1 MTETIDFEALRAIG
15 LGETLRRQFDH
26 GVADPRLRPMRVI
39 EVQRAELR
47 LHDGRAEHRAVCL
60 PSLARELAADDDA
73 LAVGDWVLARAD
85 GADSVDSAASAASAA
100 LCTVTCRLL
109 PHSRITRRTSDG
121 GRRADQR
128 GMAQR
133 QVLVSNVD
141 TAVLVMGLDHDFQL
155 RRLERYL
162 ALAQLS
168 GVAAVLVLSKAD
180 TVAPERVAQRL
191 AQVAD
196 LLPQRLPV
204 LALDLRDDH
213 TAAALAPWLQPG
225 QTLVLLGSSGVGK
238 STLVNTLARAL
249 AHTLAHSPGH
259 PLDHPLDHPP
269 GHPPGHPPDHP
280 LMPAC
285 GAAAPSAARAT
296 GAVRAGDSRGRH
308 TTTARSL
315 LPLPGGACIIDT
327 PGLRALRLDVADA
340 DQLADA
346 FGDVARHAPMCRFR
360 DCRHQQEPGC
370 AVREAVPDARLLNFQ
385 KLLREASRDS
395 LTALE
400 RRAQLAQ
407 WKARARAGRARARVK
422 QGGGGRA

>member
-1 MTETIDFEALRAIG
+1 MIETIDFEALRAIG
-15 LGETLRRQFDH
+15 LGETMRRQFDH
-26 GVADPRLRPMRVI
+26 GVADLRLRPMRVI
-39 EVQRAELR
+39 EVQRAKLR

-60 PSLARELAADDDA
+60 PSLARELAAGDDA

-85 GADSVDSAASAASAA
+85 GVDSAAM
-100 LCTVTCRLL
+100 CTVTCRLL

-180 TVAPERVAQRL
+180 TVAPELAAQRL

-196 LLPQRLPV
+196 LLPQRLPA
-204 LALDLRDDH
+204 LALDLRDDQ
-213 TAAALAPWLQPG
+213 TAIALAPWLQPG

-238 STLVNTLARAL
+238 STLVNTLAR
-249 AHTLAHSPGH
+249 TLARTP
-259 PLDHPLDHPP
+259 DHPPDHPP
-269 GHPPGHPPDHP
+269 GHP

-285 GAAAPSAARAT
+285 SAAAPDAARAT

-327 PGLRALRLDVADA
+327 PGLRALRLDVTDA

-346 FGDVARHAPMCRFR
+346 FGDVARHAPRCRFR
-360 DCRHQQEPGC
+360 DGRHQQEPGC
-370 AVREAVPDARLLNFQ
+370 AVREAVPVPRLLNFQ
-385 KLLREASRDS
+385 KLLREAGRDS
-395 LTALE
+395 LTSLE
-400 RRAQLAQ
+400 RRAQLAH
-407 WKARARAGRARARVK
+407 WKARARAGRDRARIK
-422 QGGGGRA
+422 TGGAGQA

>member
-1 MTETIDFEALRAIG
+1 MIETIDFEALRAIG
-15 LGETLRRQFDH
+15 LGETMRRQFDH
-26 GVADPRLRPMRVI
+26 GVADLRLRPMRVI
-39 EVQRAELR
+39 EVQRAKLR

-60 PSLARELAADDDA
+60 PSLARELAAGDDA

-85 GADSVDSAASAASAA
+85 GVDSAAM
-100 LCTVTCRLL
+100 CTVTCRLL

-180 TVAPERVAQRL
+180 TVAPERAAQRL

-196 LLPQRLPV
+196 LLPQRLPA
-204 LALDLRDDH
+204 LALDLRDDQ
-213 TAAALAPWLQPG
+213 AAVALAPWLKPG

-238 STLVNTLARAL
+238 STLVNTLAR
-249 AHTLAHSPGH
+249 TLARTPDHPLDRPLDR
-259 PLDHPLDHPP
+259 PLDHPLDHP
-269 GHPPGHPPDHP
+269 
-280 LMPAC
+280 LTPAC
-285 GAAAPSAARAT
+285 GAAAPDAARPT

-327 PGLRALRLDVADA
+327 PGLRALRLDVTDA

-346 FGDVARHAPMCRFR
+346 FGDVARHAPLCRFR

-370 AVREAVPDARLLNFQ
+370 AVREAVPEPRLLNFQ
-385 KLLREASRDS
+385 KLLREAGRDS

-407 WKARARAGRARARVK
+407 WKARARAGRARARIK
-422 QGGGGRA
+422 TGGAGQA

>member
-47 LHDGRAEHRAVCL
+47 LHDGQAEHRAVCL
-60 PSLARELAADDDA
+60 PSLARELAAGNDA

-85 GADSVDSAASAASAA
+85 GVGSAA

-180 TVAPERVAQRL
+180 TVAPERVALRL

-196 LLPQRLPV
+196 LLPQRLPA
-204 LALDLRDDH
+204 LALDLRDDQ
-213 TAAALAPWLQPG
+213 AAVALAPWLLPG

-238 STLVNTLARAL
+238 STLVNTLAR
-249 AHTLAHSPGH
+249 TLARTPDY
-259 PLDHPLDHPP
+259 PLDRPLDY
-269 GHPPGHPPDHP
+269 P
-280 LMPAC
+280 LTPAC
-285 GAAAPSAARAT
+285 AAAAPDAARAT

-385 KLLREASRDS
+385 KLLREASRDGLS
-395 LTALE
+395 ALQ
-400 RRAQLAQ
+400 RRTQLAQ

-422 QGGGGRA
+422 LGGGGRA

>member
-47 LHDGRAEHRAVCL
+47 LHDGRAAHRAVCL
-60 PSLARELAADDDA
+60 PSLARELAAGDDA
-73 LAVGDWVLARAD
+73 LAVGDWVLARAH
-85 GADSVDSAASAASAA
+85 GVDSAAM
-100 LCTVTCRLL
+100 CTVTCRLL

-155 RRLERYL
+155 SRLERYL

-180 TVAPERVAQRL
+180 TVAPELAAQRL

-196 LLPQRLPV
+196 LLPQRLPA
-204 LALDLRDDH
+204 LALDLRDDQ
-213 TAAALAPWLQPG
+213 TAIALAPWLQPG

-238 STLVNTLARAL
+238 STLVNTLAR
-249 AHTLAHSPGH
+249 TLARTP
-259 PLDHPLDHPP
+259 DHPPDHPP
-269 GHPPGHPPDHP
+269 GHP

-285 GAAAPSAARAT
+285 SAAAPDAARAT

-315 LPLPGGACIIDT
+315 LPLSGGACIIDT
-327 PGLRALRLDVADA
+327 PGLRALRLDVADS

-385 KLLREASRDS
+385 KLLREASRDGLS
-395 LTALE
+395 ALE
-400 RRAQLAQ
+400 RRIQLAQ
-407 WKARARAGRARARVK
+407 WKARARAGRARARIK
-422 QGGGGRA
+422 TGGGD

>member
-1 MTETIDFEALRAIG
+1 MIETVNFEALRAIG
-15 LGETLRRQFDH
+15 LGEAMRRQFDH

-39 EVQRAELR
+39 GVQRAEWR
-47 LHDGRAEHRAVCL
+47 LHDGLAERRAGCL
-60 PSLARELAADDDA
+60 PSLARELAAADDA

-85 GADSVDSAASAASAA
+85 GGDSAAP
-100 LCTVTCRLL
+100 CTITCRLL

-121 GRRADQR
+121 GRCRDQR
-128 GMAQR
+128 GRTQR

-180 TVAPERVAQRL
+180 TVAPELAAQRL

-196 LLPQRLPV
+196 LLPQRLPA
-204 LALDLRDDH
+204 LALDLRDERS
-213 TAAALAPWLQPG
+213 AAALAPWLQPG

-238 STLVNTLARAL
+238 STLVNTLARSL
-249 AHTLAHSPGH
+249 AGSPARWST
-259 PLDHPLDHPP
+259 P
-269 GHPPGHPPDHP
+269 G
-280 LMPAC
+280 
-285 GAAAPSAARAT
+285 GAAAASSADQAT
-296 GAVRAGDSRGRH
+296 GAVRPDDSRGRH
-308 TTTARSL
+308 TTTSRSL

-346 FGDVARHAPMCRFR
+346 FGDVARLAPMCRFR

-370 AVREAVPDARLLNFQ
+370 AVRDTVAEPRLLNFQ
-385 KLLREASRDS
+385 KLLREAGRDS
-395 LTALE
+395 LTALQ
-400 RRAQLAQ
+400 RRAQRAQ
-407 WKARARAGRARARVK
+407 WKARGRASQARLRIK
-422 QGGGGRA
+422 QGGGGSPA